1 MLSIKAFLQATR
13 PRTYPLAMA
22 GIFAGNA
29 TAYTLLTE
37 LTQPSK
43 LSIQQKLTGRQ
54 T

>member
-29 TAYTLLTE
+29 TAYTLLNSMLSYGL
-37 LTQPSK
+37 LTIGKYFS
-43 LSIQQKLTGRQ
+43 
-54 T
+54 